1 MRKLITLFTLA
12 TAAKKP
18 PPKRVALVSFAA
30 PWDYGPYAHQLR
42 ELAEHWLSTHHVV
55 WIGLSGT
62 VDRIQYGAPKISPLV
77 GYRGAGMSKD
87 PVKKVSKLNRIFEK
101 EKIDFAITLC
111 DLNNVGGDEAFVIP
125 TIAWFP
131 SHTGELDLASAHALR
146 AYDAVAALS
155 PSDARSIGRELPSKR
170 VARIP
175 HVVDG
180 RKHVSTENR
189 DALRRKWHV
198 PVDAFVPVMSFGN
211 YASDDR
217 KGVDVAALAYSDFCR
232 SYQQPS
238 YLYIRAVTIN
248 ASIGHRMAASLPV
261 ESMFRAAG
269 VPSGRYV
276 VDTVERDYAESL
288 EVVAL
293 ADVLLHPSRSEGF
306 GMLVLEAQHIGVP
319 VITTRR
325 GAMKDYTMH
334 GVSVKPVQREWLNIG
349 YVATPDV
356 HGVAEAL
363 RGVANGTCCDQNGEK
378 QRAIDVVT
386 NSMSRTSVGW
396 AFDDLVDTISRRPL
410 LPSVL
415 RYGSTS
421 CSVLR
426 EQDHEWVVVADRQH
440 VIIAAS

>member
-1 MRKLITLFTLA
+1 VSTDD
-12 TAAKKP
+12 
-18 PPKRVALVSFAA
+18 RVALRKKWKV
-30 PWDYGPYAHQLR
+30 
-42 ELAEHWLSTHHVV
+42 
-55 WIGLSGT
+55 
-62 VDRIQYGAPKISPLV
+62 PL
-77 GYRGAGMSKD
+77 
-87 PVKKVSKLNRIFEK
+87 
-101 EKIDFAITLC
+101 
-111 DLNNVGGDEAFVIP
+111 
-125 TIAWFP
+125 
-131 SHTGELDLASAHALR
+131 
-146 AYDAVAALS
+146 
-155 PSDARSIGRELPSKR
+155 
-170 VARIP
+170 
-175 HVVDG
+175 
-180 RKHVSTENR
+180 
-189 DALRRKWHV
+189 
-198 PVDAFVPVMSFGN
+198 DAFVPVMSFGN

-232 SYQQPS
+232 SYQKPS

-248 ASIGHRMAASLPV
+248 ASIGHRMAASRPV
-261 ESMFRAAG
+261 ESMFGAAG
-269 VPSGRYV
+269 VPAGRYT

-306 GMLVLEAQHIGVP
+306 GMLVLEAQHVGVP

-363 RGVANGTCCDQNGEK
+363 RSVANGTCCDANGER

-421 CSVLR
+421 CSVVR
-426 EQDHEWVVVADRQH
+426 EQDHEGSSSRT
-440 VIIAAS
+440 ASTCSTPTPSRRRSRT

>member
-1 MRKLITLFTLA
+1 M
-12 TAAKKP
+12 
-18 PPKRVALVSFAA
+18 
-30 PWDYGPYAHQLR
+30 
-42 ELAEHWLSTHHVV
+42 V

-180 RKHVSTENR
+180 RKHVSTDNR
-189 DALRRKWHV
+189 VALRKKWNV
-198 PVDAFVPVMSFGN
+198 PLDAFVPVMSFGN

-269 VPSGRYV
+269 VPAGRYT

-288 EVVAL
+288 EVSDSASVS
-293 ADVLLHPSRSEGF
+293 DVF
-306 GMLVLEAQHIGVP
+306 
-319 VITTRR
+319 
-325 GAMKDYTMH
+325 
-334 GVSVKPVQREWLNIG
+334 
-349 YVATPDV
+349 
-356 HGVAEAL
+356 
-363 RGVANGTCCDQNGEK
+363 
-378 QRAIDVVT
+378 
-386 NSMSRTSVGW
+386 
-396 AFDDLVDTISRRPL
+396 
-410 LPSVL
+410 
-415 RYGSTS
+415 
-421 CSVLR
+421 
-426 EQDHEWVVVADRQH
+426 
-440 VIIAAS
+440 

>member
-1 MRKLITLFTLA
+1 MTPSLRALATLATLA

-180 RKHVSTENR
+180 RKHVSTSDR
-189 DALRRKWHV
+189 ALLRKKWNV

-288 EVVAL
+288 EVRDSAL
-293 ADVLLHPSRSEGF
+293 K
-306 GMLVLEAQHIGVP
+306 MN
-319 VITTRR
+319 
-325 GAMKDYTMH
+325 
-334 GVSVKPVQREWLNIG
+334 LNLPG
-349 YVATPDV
+349 
-356 HGVAEAL
+356 
-363 RGVANGTCCDQNGEK
+363 
-378 QRAIDVVT
+378 
-386 NSMSRTSVGW
+386 
-396 AFDDLVDTISRRPL
+396 SRRWRRRDAMTP
-410 LPSVL
+410 
-415 RYGSTS
+415 
-421 CSVLR
+421 
-426 EQDHEWVVVADRQH
+426 
-440 VIIAAS
+440 

>member
-1 MRKLITLFTLA
+1 MFRDGVG
-12 TAAKKP
+12 AA
-18 PPKRVALVSFAA
+18 
-30 PWDYGPYAHQLR
+30 Q
-42 ELAEHWLSTHHVV
+42 
-55 WIGLSGT
+55 
-62 VDRIQYGAPKISPLV
+62 
-77 GYRGAGMSKD
+77 
-87 PVKKVSKLNRIFEK
+87 EK

-180 RKHVSTENR
+180 RKHVSIDDR
-189 DALRRKWHV
+189 VALRKKWNV
-198 PVDAFVPVMSFGN
+198 PLDAFVPVMSFGN

-269 VPSGRYV
+269 VPPGRYT
-276 VDTVERDYAESL
+276 VDTIERDYAESL
-288 EVVAL
+288 EVRDSASVS
-293 ADVLLHPSRSEGF
+293 DVF
-306 GMLVLEAQHIGVP
+306 
-319 VITTRR
+319 
-325 GAMKDYTMH
+325 
-334 GVSVKPVQREWLNIG
+334 
-349 YVATPDV
+349 
-356 HGVAEAL
+356 
-363 RGVANGTCCDQNGEK
+363 
-378 QRAIDVVT
+378 
-386 NSMSRTSVGW
+386 
-396 AFDDLVDTISRRPL
+396 
-410 LPSVL
+410 
-415 RYGSTS
+415 
-421 CSVLR
+421 
-426 EQDHEWVVVADRQH
+426 
-440 VIIAAS
+440 